1 MSRHAP
7 RRLALLLAAW
17 LAGAGA
23 AGAEAGKYFLGA
35 QVGLFEPTGFA
46 DSFDAVY
53 GGSLVPLGV
62 RFEVGG
68 PRWFAALTAAQMEAD
83 GERVVLVPQPVGT
96 GVATELTLRP
106 YRFSLARRFRGA
118 EAWRPYVGGG
128 VTVLDWRE
136 STSFDTVSDM
146 AHGLHVVGGVAR
158 ERGRWRW
165 GGEAVVSRIDA
176 GANAGLLEQFGEDDL
191 GGVEIAVYAGW
202 SF

>member
-1 MSRHAP
+1 MNARATT
-7 RRLALLLAAW
+7 RLALAGW
-17 LAGAGA
+17 LAGATV
-23 AGAEAGKYFLGA
+23 AGAETGRYFLGA
-35 QVGLFEPTGFA
+35 QIGLFEPTGFA

-68 PRWFAALTAAQMEAD
+68 PRWFASLAAAQMEAD

-106 YRFSLARRFRGA
+106 FRFTVARRFRDAG
-118 EAWRPYVGGG
+118 AWRPYVGGG
-128 VTVLDWRE
+128 LTVLDWRE
-136 STSFDTVSDM
+136 STSFETVSDIS
-146 AHGLHVVGGVAR
+146 HGYHALGGAAR
-158 ERGRWRW
+158 QRGRWRW
-165 GGEAVVSRIDA
+165 GGEVVASRVDV
-176 GANAGLLEQFGEDDL
+176 GSNAGLLEQFGEDDL